1 MALANVISYAGISA
15 DLRMTA
21 MVSSELHLKLR
32 DVMSLRNTPWISY
45 AGSVNNSGSSAVR
58 YRIVGLDGYDAFAA
72 AAGEITD
79 EDANG
84 TALTKSHVDITAARQ
99 FLLYSLSDLAQITD
113 YPAGGGLDPFR
124 IAMSMLG
131 SYEGRFSELT
141 ADAASAGFTTTKGS
155 AADDFSVDLFM
166 EGLFELEKA
175 ATGRGATGPYACVLH
190 PSSLVSLQDSLRNEV
205 SNVIVLQPSAQDLVK
220 INGGRF
226 DSGEIGTL
234 LGCTVFRSSYVNSA
248 GGARENY
255 MMGTDG
261 IAYVDGV
268 PQGPAGAS
276 DYMVMDKILV
286 EFSRYATQNVTA
298 IMGSCYLG
306 VSVVDADRGVLLKAK
321 A

>member
-1 MALANVISYAGISA
+1 MALTNIISYGGISA

-72 AAGEITD
+72 AATETAD
-79 EDANG
+79 EEGNG

-99 FLLYSLSDLAQITD
+99 FLLYSLSDLAQMTD

-131 SYEGRFSELT
+131 SYEARFSELT
-141 ADAASAGFTTTKGS
+141 ADAASAGFTTFKGS

-166 EGLFELEKA
+166 EGLFELEK
-175 ATGRGATGPYACVLH
+175 TNATGPFACVLH

-234 LGCTVFRSSYVNSA
+234 LGCTVYRSSYVNSA